1 MNFGGYCNKVAWVDL
16 SSGQIEYKPI
26 DEEDAR
32 KYIGSRGLGAK
43 YVFDNGPDV
52 DPLGPDNILCFMTG
66 PLTGTDVNLSGRI
79 AGCACSPD

>member
-16 SSGQIEYKPI
+16 TTGQIEYKPI

-43 YVFDNGPDV
+43 YVFDNGPEV
-52 DPLGPDNILCFMTG
+52 DPLGPENIL
-66 PLTGTDVNLSGRI
+66 
-79 AGCACSPD
+79 